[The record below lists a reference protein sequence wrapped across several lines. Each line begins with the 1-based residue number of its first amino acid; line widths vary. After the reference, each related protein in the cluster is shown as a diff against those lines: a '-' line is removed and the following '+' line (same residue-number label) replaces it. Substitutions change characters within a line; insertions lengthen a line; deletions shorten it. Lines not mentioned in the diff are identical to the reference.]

1 MQLFPY
7 DDLGVGDA
15 VVVVR
20 KDAPDRSF
28 VIPEEL
34 FIEKSPDSAIIKKSL
49 SCPNELHIIEE
60 IGRGGFGCVSK
71 AIWRGSIVAAK
82 EVPTAGNAKVL
93 ENELAVYR
101 SLNHP
106 NLLSLLGTMQRPQS
120 LVLIMNYVRGQSLH
134 NVIFGDGPQV

>member
-1 MQLFPY
+1 VNFYLS
-7 DDLGVGDA
+7 LTT
-15 VVVVR
+15 
-20 KDAPDRSF
+20 
-28 VIPEEL
+28 EL

-93 ENELAVYR
+93 ENELAVY
-101 SLNHP
+101 SL
-106 NLLSLLGTMQRPQS
+106 TMPRK
-120 LVLIMNYVRGQSLH
+120 
-134 NVIFGDGPQV
+134 